1 MQENKRWGEFELPLT
16 INSTWW
22 NMQISDIA
30 DKIDDVAPWATNR
43 VNGNTATVYCN
54 TTSNTPGY
62 AYWLLIGI

>member
-1 MQENKRWGEFELPLT
+1 
-16 INSTWW
+16 
-22 NMQISDIA
+22 MQISDIA